1 MDLLNPPWHAN
12 PMNRRRALFLVAS
25 LSAASVAQAA
35 SFDTR
40 TWTQR
45 SMDESGAGHL
55 TDFLGGPPV
64 NPDVKILSQAEHA
77 LRDFKTQVSVADDFL
92 KKAVGALIFPDIK
105 NGGAF
110 VGASRGDGVLVVA
123 GRPQGFYRQQSGS
136 LGLQLGVQRYSQIY
150 IFLQPHALKSF
161 IENPE
166 TWSGSVDGTVAVPYV
181 GMKDSFVDSGQLNQP
196 VAVFTFNNHGLM
208 AGVSLGATQIFPRRS
223 K

>member
-1 MDLLNPPWHAN
+1 MLY

-35 SFDTR
+35 PSDTR

-45 SMDESGAGHL
+45 SMDEAGVGHL

-64 NPDVKILSQAEHA
+64 NPDAKILSQAEHA

-181 GMKDSFVDSGQLNQP
+181 GLKDSFVDSGQLNQP